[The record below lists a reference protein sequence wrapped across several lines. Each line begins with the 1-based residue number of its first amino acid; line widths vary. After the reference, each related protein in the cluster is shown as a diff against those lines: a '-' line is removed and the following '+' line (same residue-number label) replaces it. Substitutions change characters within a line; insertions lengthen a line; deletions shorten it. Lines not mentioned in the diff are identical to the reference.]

1 MFLIAKRKLIKGVV
15 LRSINR
21 AVFLVHFLSVATVY
35 PNIKPIERVEPPFWW
50 THFKDR
56 KLEILV
62 YGDKIG
68 DTKKVSVYNK
78 FNQKEKTIQIK
89 SVKKTDNNNYLFIE
103 LELDE
108 DIAAGEYTFRLTGK
122 KKNKF
127 EYIFQDPVPDKDYA
141 NGFDASDV
149 IYLLMPDRFS
159 NGDSSND
166 RIEGMLSGTNRSS
179 PGERHGGDFRGI
191 RDRLKYLKDL
201 GITGIWMTPVF
212 ENDMPIA
219 YGAYDGQSYGAYHG
233 YAATD
238 LYNVDRR
245 FGANAD
251 FKQLIDEAHGMDIK
265 VIMDFI
271 HNHVG
276 DHHWW
281 FKDPPQTDW
290 FNRPTKFSIT
300 NYETVV
306 ASDPYA
312 SKYDL
317 EHLTAAPFVEA
328 MPDLNQN
335 NPLLSRYLIQNTLWW
350 IEYAG
355 IDGIRMD
362 TYPYA
367 FKEHMATWAGK
378 IMDQF
383 PSFKIVGEVW
393 AKYPPSVSYWQNGS
407 ENWDNY
413 NSNLPSV
420 IDFPFSSSVGDA
432 FGHNSKPRMVRE
444 IYFTFARDWIYP
456 EPMDNVIF
464 LDNHDTNRFY
474 MTVGRDLRKYKLG
487 LVLLMVSR
495 GVPQLYYGAEINLY
509 GDRSKGG
516 DADIRKDFPGGWP
529 DDKRDAFTKKG
540 RTDEENELWNFCS
553 LLLNWRKNNS
563 VIHKGKTM
571 QFVPTD
577 QHTYVLVRYD
587 DSDAVCLIINPL
599 GKDVVFDIGRIS
611 EIAGNAGQYFDVM
624 DGKTKKLTKEIK
636 IEPMGFRLIE
646 FKL

>member
-1 MFLIAKRKLIKGVV
+1 MASQFA
-15 LRSINR
+15 NW
-21 AVFLVHFLSVATVY
+21 VFLSLHLLAVATIDAKI
-35 PNIKPIERVEPPFWW
+35 NPIERVEPPFWW

-56 KLEILV
+56 TLEIMV

-68 DTKKVSVYNK
+68 DTKKVSVYNRSNK
-78 FNQKEKTIQIK
+78 KEKTIQIK
-89 SVKKTDNNNYLFIE
+89 SIKKTDNENYLFIE
-103 LELDE
+103 IELDKS
-108 DIAAGEYTFRLTGK
+108 IPAGEYKFKLSGK
-122 KKNKF
+122 KKNEFK
-127 EYIFQDPVPDKDYA
+127 YTFQDPVLNKDYA
-141 NGFDASDV
+141 NGFNSSDV

-159 NGDSSND
+159 NGDTEND
-166 RIEGMLSGTNRSS
+166 QIEGMLSGTNRAA
-179 PGERHGGDFRGI
+179 PGERHGGDFQGI
-191 RDRLKYLKDL
+191 IGKLTYLKNL

-212 ENDMPIA
+212 ENDMPIS
-219 YGAYDGQSYGAYHG
+219 YGDYGGQSYGAYHG

-238 LYNVDRR
+238 LYRVDRR
-245 FGANAD
+245 FGSNSD
-251 FKQLIDEAHGMDIK
+251 FKRLINEAHGMGIK

-281 FKDPPQTDW
+281 YKDPPNSDW
-290 FNRPTKFSIT
+290 FNRPKKFSIT

-335 NPLLSRYLIQNTLWW
+335 NLLLSRYLIQNTLWW

-367 FKEHMATWAGK
+367 FKEHMSVWAGK
-378 IMDQF
+378 VMDEF
-383 PSFKIVGEVW
+383 ADFKIVGEVW
-393 AKYPPSVSYWQNGS
+393 AKYPPSVSYWQSGS
-407 ENWDNY
+407 DTWDDY
-413 NSNLPSV
+413 QSNLPSV
-420 IDFPFSSSVGDA
+420 IDFPFSKSVGDA
-432 FGHNSKPRMVRE
+432 FGNYSKPRMVRE

-464 LDNHDTNRFY
+464 LDNHDTDRFY
-474 MTVGRDLRKYKLG
+474 MTVGKDIRKYKLG
-487 LVLLMVSR
+487 LALLFVSR
-495 GVPQLYYGAEINLY
+495 GVPQLYYGAEINLH

-516 DADIRKDFPGGWP
+516 DADVRKDFPGGWLS
-529 DDKRDAFTKKG
+529 DKQNSFTNKG
-540 RTDEENELWNFCS
+540 RTPEQNEIWDFCS

-571 QFVPTD
+571 QFVPTN

-599 GKDVVFDIGRIS
+599 EEMIHFDMGRIS
-611 EIAGNAGQYFDVM
+611 ELTGSTDQYLDVM
-624 DGKTKKLTKEIK
+624 TGNKKKFPEQIK
-636 IEPMGFRLIE
+636 VDAMGFRIIE
-646 FKL
+646 FKR

>member
-1 MFLIAKRKLIKGVV
+1 MVSIFKRKLKRNIVSRFNLFFFLFYLVTVAEIDAKIK
-15 LRSINR
+15 
-21 AVFLVHFLSVATVY
+21 SV
-35 PNIKPIERVEPPFWW
+35 ERVEPPSWW

-56 KLEILV
+56 KLEIMV
-62 YGDKIG
+62 YGHEIG
-68 DTKKVSVYNK
+68 KTKKVNVYNRYNK
-78 FNQKEKTIQIK
+78 KEKTIQII
-89 SVKKTDNNNYLFIE
+89 SLKKTDNSNYLFIE
-103 LELDE
+103 MRLDGN
-108 DIAAGEYTFRLTGK
+108 IAAGEYTFKLSGK

-127 EYIFQDPVPDKDYA
+127 KYTFQNPIENKNYA

-159 NGDSSND
+159 NGDVSND
-166 RIEGMLSGTNRSS
+166 NIEGMLSGTNRSS
-179 PGERHGGDFRGI
+179 PGERHGGDFQGI
-191 RDRLKYLKDL
+191 RQKMSYLKDL

-212 ENDMPIA
+212 ENDMPVS
-219 YGAYDGQSYGAYHG
+219 YGDYDGQSYGAYHG

-238 LYNVDRR
+238 LYRVDRR
-245 FGANAD
+245 FGSNAD
-251 FKQLIDEAHGMDIK
+251 FKKLIDEAHESDIK

-281 FKDPPQTDW
+281 FQDPPETDW
-290 FNRPTKFSIT
+290 FNRPEKFSIT

-328 MPDLNQN
+328 MPDLNQH
-335 NPLLSRYLIQNTLWW
+335 NPLLSRYLIQNTIWW

-367 FKEHMATWAGK
+367 FKKHMAAWSEK
-378 IMDQF
+378 IIHEF
-383 PSFKIVGEVW
+383 PDFKIVGEIW

-407 ENWDNY
+407 DTWDNY
-413 NSNLPSV
+413 QSYLPSV
-420 IDFPFSSSVGDA
+420 IDFPFSSSVSTA
-432 FGHNSKPRMVRE
+432 FGSYSEPHKIRE

-456 EPMDNVIF
+456 DPENNVIF

-474 MTVGRDLRKYKLG
+474 TTVGNDMRKYKLG
-487 LVLLMVSR
+487 LAMLMVSR

-509 GDRSKGG
+509 GDRSSGG

-529 DDKRDAFTKKG
+529 GDKHNAFAQKR
-540 RTDEENELWNFCS
+540 RTPEENDLWDFCS
-553 LLLNWRKNNS
+553 LLLNWRKNKP

-571 QFVPTD
+571 QFVPTNR
-577 QHTYVLVRYD
+577 HTYVLVRYD
-587 DSDAVCLIINPL
+587 DTDAVCLIINPL
-599 GKDVVFDIGRIS
+599 DEEIVFGMDRIAEVTGS
-611 EIAGNAGQYFDVM
+611 VDQYKDVM
-624 DGKTKKLTKEIK
+624 DGKIKRLGEKIK
-636 IEPMGFRLIE
+636 IPAIGFRLIE
-646 FKL
+646 FRR